1 MPGDIRSKER
11 GIVTL
16 TTSGAS
22 LSTGS
27 AGAANGTAD
36 FDARSTGNFPD
47 DLQAQFELVCQW
59 ATVTS
64 IVAGTIAAELY
75 LVPLLDGTN
84 PPDIDLSAGSSRLPY
99 ACFAGVFE
107 CQKAPTANTSMRFV
121 TGNIPFTHSFTAAP
135 NLLLRQESQVYWGI
149 LYQLACFVVFVT
161 IAAKIFTTDRIIT
174 LKINFSKT
182 KKPNA

>member
-121 TGNIPFTHSFTAAP
+121 TGNIAFNP
-135 NLLLRQESQVYWGI
+135 LLLRPY
-149 LYQLACFVVFVT
+149 
-161 IAAKIFTTDRIIT
+161 IINRSGQAISANWSLRAVSVQAQYT
-174 LKINFSKT
+174 
-182 KKPNA
+182 